1 MNERL
6 KTYKDGLIDEELT
19 QGTIKTYLRE
29 AERLESFLKDKGL
42 VFKTIPTPREI
53 TKSCG
58 LAILFNLDDLH
69 LVEDVIEEEIIR
81 IEALYRYSKSRKSN
95 HAEKIL

>member
-1 MNERL
+1 MLEEI
-6 KTYKDGLIDEELT
+6 YGLIT
-19 QGTIKTYLRE
+19 FKSTHHTIQ
-29 AERLESFLKDKGL
+29 AEGLLKDKGL